1 MELSLEQQILDYW
14 NKSKKALIA
23 LPKNPSVDKVSA
35 AVALREVLVK
45 MQKQADIVCP
55 TAPVEGN
62 WEFVGAPLDIKSAL
76 PDQNILVVSLNTT
89 KAKLDELSYQSSPEK
104 VQIFLKPKDGV
115 FSSNDIDVAV
125 GGSAYDLIVSIG
137 VQNLEML
144 NDLYQNN
151 SQIFFQTPKINL
163 DINPANEYFGT
174 INLVDVTA
182 SSVSELM
189 TGLID
194 SLEPGIIDENI
205 STILMAGIIAQTH
218 SFQDS
223 STTPKTLN
231 TASKL
236 VTQGARQQDII
247 KTLYKTKDFALL
259 KLWGRAL
266 ARVKTAKEGSLL
278 YSYLTVSDF
287 IKTGFPFES
296 MPAVLSELIENI
308 AGFQTIALIGEQDS
322 SVSIFLAG
330 LPHTNISK
338 IAQAINPVFSS
349 LSLSAGSQLY
359 QAVSVVLE
367 KTTLDQAEQKLLS
380 AVL

>member
-14 NKSKKALIA
+14 NKSKKTLIA
-23 LPKNPSVDKVSA
+23 LPKNPTADKVSA
-35 AVALREVLVK
+35 AVALREVLLK

-55 TAPVEGN
+55 TAPVAGN
-62 WEFVGAPLDIKSAL
+62 WDFLGKPLDIKQSL
-76 PDQNILVVSLNTT
+76 PDQNVLVVSLNTT
-89 KAKLDELSYQSSPEK
+89 KAKLDELSYQSLSDK
-104 VQIFLKPKDGV
+104 VQIFLKPKEGL

-125 GGSAYDLIVSIG
+125 GGSAYDLIVSVG

-144 NDLYQNN
+144 NDLYDKN
-151 SQIFFQTPKINL
+151 SQIFFSTPKINL
-163 DINPANEYFGT
+163 DTNPANEYFGT
-174 INLVDVTA
+174 INLIDVTA

-189 TGLID
+189 TGLVD
-194 SLEPGIIDENI
+194 SMESGIIDENI
-205 STILMAGIIAQTH
+205 ATILMAGIIAQTH

-266 ARVKTAKEGSLL
+266 ARVKTAKNGELL
-278 YSYLTVSDF
+278 YSYLTSSDF
-287 IKTGFPFES
+287 IKTGLSLET

-308 AGFQTIALIGEQDS
+308 AGFQTIALMGEQGTS
-322 SVSIFLAG
+322 TALFIAG
-330 LPHTNISK
+330 LPHTNITQ
-338 IAQAINPVFSS
+338 IAQSIGDSFSS
-349 LSLSAGSQLY
+349 VALPAGSQLY
-359 QAVSVVLE
+359 QAVTIILE
-367 KTTLDQAEQKLLS
+367 NTTLEQAEQKLLS
-380 AVL
+380 AMV